1 METFKIEPNIEIYP
15 KAVNFLE
22 EYSFTSKD
30 LVFISGSVYRKHFE
44 NRFSD
49 AKVIFHSDYGK
60 GEPSNHLVDAILADV
75 CLADYNR
82 VIAIG
87 GGTIIDVAKL
97 LALKEVQPVM
107 DLFDKDLPATKEREL
122 ILVPTTCG
130 TGSEVT
136 NVSILEIVERKT
148 KLGLAVDPLFADTA
162 VLIPEL
168 ISDLP
173 FSVFATSSIDAFI
186 HAIESFISPKATPF
200 SMMYSK
206 EAMKM
211 IIKGYKKIVE
221 NGKDYFKV
229 LSEDFL
235 IASCYAG
242 IAFGNAGTGPVH
254 AMSYPLSGAYHVAHG
269 EANYVFFT
277 MVFKTYQALKPKGRI
292 TELNSLLAEIL
303 CCASDEV
310 YSELELLFGKIIEKN
325 SLSFYGVKKQEL
337 QDFTAN
343 VIEKQTRLMVNS
355 YVTLTYE
362 QILKMFEEVYE

>member
-1 METFKIEPNIEIYP
+1 MESFRISPKIEIYP
-15 KAVNFLE
+15 QAVDFIGA
-22 EYSFTSKD
+22 YSFTSKD
-30 LVFISGSVYRKHFE
+30 LVFISGSVYKKHFQ
-44 NRFSD
+44 NGFND

-75 CLADYNR
+75 NLEDYNR

-97 LALKEVQPVM
+97 LALKELQPVV
-107 DLFDKDLPATKEREL
+107 DLFDKTLPAQKEREL

-130 TGSEVT
+130 TGSEVS

-148 KLGLAVDPLFADTA
+148 KLGLAIDPLYADTA
-162 VLIPEL
+162 ILIPQL

-186 HAIESFISPKATPF
+186 HAIESYISPKATPF

-206 EAMKM
+206 AAMEM
-211 IIKGYKKIVE
+211 IIEGYKKIVD
-221 NGKDYFKV
+221 NGKDYFK
-229 LSEDFL
+229 EICKDFL
-235 IASCYAG
+235 IASCYGG

-277 MVFKTYQALKPKGRI
+277 MVFKTYQSLEPKGKI
-292 TELNSLLAEIL
+292 TELNLFLAEIL
-303 CCASDEV
+303 GCESDAV
-310 YSELELLFGKIIEKN
+310 YSELEELFGKIIQKN
-325 SLSFYGVKKQEL
+325 SLSFYGVKKEEL

-343 VIEKQTRLMVNS
+343 VIEKQTRLMANS
-355 YVTLTYE
+355 YVPLTYE
-362 QILKMFEEVYE
+362 QVLKMFEEVY